1 MNRSVYIPEKLEQRK
16 TVIVRRMPYVDIDT
30 IRYKLPEEIYP
41 EFVPERVNIKSR
53 FGEYE
58 SSYKVE
64 QGRLIYIRRIK
75 INKGEFPA
83 DTYNELTDFYKNI
96 NKADNTKMVFMNKT

>member
-1 MNRSVYIPEKLEQRK
+1 
-16 TVIVRRMPYVDIDT
+16 MPYIDIDT
-30 IRYKLPEEIYP
+30 IRFKIPEEIYP
-41 EFVPERVNIKSR
+41 EFIPQKVTIKSR

-58 SSYKVE
+58 SSFNVN
-64 QGRLIYIRRIK
+64 QGSLIYIRRIK

-83 DTYNELTDFYKNI
+83 ESYNELIEFYKNI